1 MLMLCGLE
9 EEAFM
14 KWGIIAVRASVT
26 IDINILDIN
35 TIASK
40 CLEMSKERT

>member
-1 MLMLCGLE
+1 MGDNRSE
-9 EEAFM
+9 GER
-14 KWGIIAVRASVT
+14 IN

-40 CLEMSKERT
+40 CLEMSKEIT